1 MKIGLFNYS
10 DSSGGAARAV
20 KRIQKSLIKE
30 GLDTTLY
37 VSQKSTSDNFVKRSP
52 YLSDRI
58 FSNIKPRIV
67 SGVLKILNLNS
78 SSYHSLSLLPSNW
91 PKFINNSDIDIIH
104 LNWINAEMMS
114 IEDIA
119 KISKPIVWTF
129 HDMWPFQ
136 GSTHLSDL
144 KKIKKNKFKELLDID
159 EWTYKRKQKNWVSPF
174 QIVTPSDWLTDCVK
188 KSDLMHNWPVIT
200 IPHSIDTEFWKPE
213 ENKIAKK
220 LMGLDQS
227 KLVILFGA
235 DGGTKSPNKGFDLLL
250 DAIRKIG
257 FPLDNLL
264 LCIFG
269 EDSKI
274 NKSLDIPVINFGKIN
289 DDQKLRL
296 LYCASDI
303 CIVPSRQESFCQ
315 VALEAQSC
323 GVPVLAFSVGG
334 LKDIIDHNNTGYLIN
349 PFDTDSLAFY
359 LDKFLSNI
367 NNHLHMKV
375 NARKRVEKLFSMP
388 SVAKQ
393 YVSVYKK
400 ILKI

>member
-20 KRIQKSLIKE
+20 KRMQKSLINE

-37 VSQKSTSDNFVKRSP
+37 VSEKNTLDNFVKRSP

-67 SGVLKILNLNS
+67 SGILKILNLNS
-78 SSYHSLSLLPSNW
+78 SSYNSLSILPSNW
-91 PKFINNSDIDIIH
+91 PKFINSSEIDIVH
-104 LNWINAEMMS
+104 LNWINGEMMS

-136 GSTHLSDL
+136 GSTHLSDI
-144 KKIKKNKFKELLDID
+144 KIIKRNKLQKLID
-159 EWTYKRKQKNWVSPF
+159 VDKWTYKRKQKNWVRPF
-174 QIVTPSDWLTDCVK
+174 QIVSPSNWLTDCVR
-188 KSDLMHNWPVIT
+188 KSNLMHNWPVVT
-200 IPHSIDTEFWKPE
+200 IPHSINTEFWKPE
-213 ENKIAKK
+213 ENKTAKK
-220 LMGLDQS
+220 LLGIDEN

-235 DGGTKSPNKGFDLLL
+235 DGGTKSSNKGFDLLL
-250 DAIRKIG
+250 DALRKIK
-257 FPLDNLL
+257 FPLENLL

-274 NKSLDIPVINFGKIN
+274 NKSLEIPIINFGKIN

-296 LYCASDI
+296 IYCASDI
-303 CIVPSRQESFCQ
+303 CVVPSRQESFCQ

-323 GVPVLAFSVGG
+323 GIPVLAFSVGG
-334 LKDIIDHNNTGYLIN
+334 LKDIVDHNNTGYLIN
-349 PFDTDSLAFY
+349 PFDTNSLAFY
-359 LDKFLSNI
+359 LDKFLI
-367 NNHLHMKV
+367 NTKKNLHMKI
-375 NARKRVEKLFSMP
+375 NSRKRVENLFSMS